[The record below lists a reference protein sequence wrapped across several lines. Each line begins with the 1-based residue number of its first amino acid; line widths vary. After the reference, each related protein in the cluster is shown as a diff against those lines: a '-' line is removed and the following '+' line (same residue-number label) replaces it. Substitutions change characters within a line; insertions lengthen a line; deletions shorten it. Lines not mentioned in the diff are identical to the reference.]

1 MEGSAFISITKLN
14 TRGTMQRR
22 IILSILFFLLI
33 SASFSFA
40 QNNQALIKESA
51 PNLFVDCNYCDMN
64 YVKEQIPVVN
74 YVRDRKDADIHV
86 LFTSQS
92 TGSGGTGYTLLF
104 IGQNKFAGI
113 DDTVKFMVNKTD
125 SDDQSRIK
133 MVKALKV
140 GLVRYLSKT
149 PFADQMDISF
159 PKQQQPTEQ
168 PKDNWDYWV
177 YRLSSNGNFSGE
189 KNYNSTSIYNSIS
202 ANRTTEDLKLNFSLS
217 NNYRESNYSYDT
229 PDGTQTINN
238 ITRSQYANASLI
250 KAIDNNWSWGIW
262 GSAYSSTYSNIDYSI
277 SLAPGIEYNVFP
289 YSESNVHQLRIYY
302 KLYHTY
308 NKYVDETFYFKKK
321 ENLWQHTLD
330 ASLSLIEPWGS
341 LSIGTNLQNY
351 LDDFSNIGYG
361 VYSSASLRL
370 FKGFSLNFYVNYYRV
385 GKQIE
390 LPLIGATFE
399 EVLLRRRQLETN
411 YNYFAYFGISYS
423 FGSIFN
429 NFINPRFGGGGGS
442 TMFFSD

>member
-1 MEGSAFISITKLN
+1 MSSKIVFTLLAFLFLFTSTSYSQEDRSLTKEG
-14 TRGTMQRR
+14 
-22 IILSILFFLLI
+22 
-33 SASFSFA
+33 
-40 QNNQALIKESA
+40 A
-51 PNLFVDCNYCDMN
+51 PNIFIDCGYCDLN
-64 YVKEQIPVVN
+64 YIKEQIPIVN

-92 TGSGGTGYTLLF
+92 TGSGGTWYTLLF
-104 IGQNKFAGI
+104 IGQNKFAEMN
-113 DDTVKFMVNKTD
+113 DTVKYTTNKTD
-125 SDDQSRIK
+125 SDDQTRIK
-133 MVKALKV
+133 MVKALKM
-140 GLVRYLSKT
+140 GLVRYLSKS
-149 PFADQMDISF
+149 PVADQMNISF
-159 PKQQQPTEQ
+159 PKQQQKVEQ
-168 PKDNWDYWV
+168 PQDDWDYWV

-202 ANRTTEDLKLNFSLS
+202 ANRTTEELKLNFSLS
-217 NNYRESNYSYDT
+217 NNYSESNYSYDT
-229 PDGTQTINN
+229 PDGTQTITN

-321 ENLWQHTLD
+321 ENLWLHSLN

-341 LSIGTNLQNY
+341 LSIGSEVENY
-351 LDDFSNIGYG
+351 LDDFINISYG

-399 EVLLRRRQLETN
+399 EILLRRRQLETS

-429 NFINPRFGGGGGS
+429 NFINPRFDGGGGS
-442 TMFFSD
+442 TMVFSN

>member
-1 MEGSAFISITKLN
+1 MSVNLIVIIYFQLTK
-14 TRGTMQRR
+14 GVTMNSR
-22 IILSILFFLLI
+22 IAFLL
-33 SASFSFA
+33 SFLFLFLSSSYS
-40 QNNQALIKESA
+40 QNDQPLTKDGA
-51 PNLFVDCNYCDMN
+51 PNVFIDCGYCDLN

-92 TGSGGTGYTLLF
+92 TGSGGTGYTLHF
-104 IGQNKFAGI
+104 IGQNKFAEMN
-113 DDTVKFMVNKTD
+113 DTVKYTTNKTD
-125 SDDQSRIK
+125 SDDQTRIK
-133 MVKALKV
+133 MVKALKI
-140 GLVRYLSKT
+140 GLFRYLSKSSV
-149 PFADQMDISF
+149 ADQINISF
-159 PKQQQPTEQ
+159 PKQQKVEQ
-168 PKDNWDYWV
+168 PKDDWDYWV

-189 KNYNSTSIYNSIS
+189 KNYNYTSIYSSIS

-217 NNYRESNYSYDT
+217 NNYSESNYTYDT
-229 PDGTQTINN
+229 PDGAQTITN
-238 ITRSQYANASLI
+238 ITRSQYANASFI
-250 KAIDNNWSWGIW
+250 KAINNNWSWGIW
-262 GSAYSSTYSNIDYSI
+262 GNAHSSTYNNIDYSI

-330 ASLSLIEPWGS
+330 ASLSLVEPWGS

-351 LDDFSNIGYG
+351 LNDFSNIGYG
-361 VYSSASLRL
+361 MYSSASLRL

-385 GKQIE
+385 GKQIT

-399 EVLLRRRQLETN
+399 EVLLRRRQLETK
-411 YNYFAYFGISYS
+411 YNYYAYFGISYS

-429 NFINPRFGGGGGS
+429 NFINPRFGGGGS
-442 TMFFSD
+442 TMIFSN

>member
-1 MEGSAFISITKLN
+1 MTSKIAFLLFSFLFLST
-14 TRGTMQRR
+14 
-22 IILSILFFLLI
+22 SILH
-33 SASFSFA
+33 S
-40 QNNQALIKESA
+40 QNDQALIKEGA
-51 PNLFVDCNYCDMN
+51 PNVFIDCGYCDVN
-64 YVKEQIPVVN
+64 YVKEQIPVIN

-104 IGQNKFAGI
+104 IGQNKFAEMN
-113 DDTVKFMVNKTD
+113 DTVKYTTNKTD
-125 SDDQSRIK
+125 SDDQTRIK
-133 MVKALKV
+133 MVKALKM
-140 GLVRYLSKT
+140 GLVRYISKS
-149 PFADQMDISF
+149 PVADQMNISF
-159 PKQQQPTEQ
+159 PKQQQKIEQ
-168 PKDNWDYWV
+168 PKDDWDYWV

-202 ANRTTEDLKLNFSLS
+202 ANRTTEELKLNFSLS
-217 NNYRESNYSYDT
+217 NNYSESNYSYDT
-229 PDGTQTINN
+229 PDGTQTITN

-250 KAIDNNWSWGIW
+250 KAIDNKWSWGIW

-330 ASLSLIEPWGS
+330 VSLSIVEPWGS

-351 LDDFSNIGYG
+351 LEDFSNIGYR

-370 FKGFSLNFYVNYYRV
+370 FKGFSLNFYVNYSRV

-399 EVLLRRRQLETN
+399 EVLLRRRQLETS

-429 NFINPRFGGGGGS
+429 NFVNPRFGGGGGS
-442 TMFFSD
+442 TMSFSN